1 MKKNILY
8 ILLAV
13 FLGCSAASNIPS
25 DFKVSYISKSDLTK
39 WSMSIQVEDD
49 VLKLSYLNN
58 GVVGSG
64 TYSLTHDEVTKLYD
78 YMRASGFLTIAQP
91 EGEKLTDMPTQTLSG
106 KYDRKTNTIE
116 FGTVKEPSESLTT
129 LKQMLVDLAGNHNK
143 SFKKVMN
150 FE

>member
-1 MKKNILY
+1 MQKNL
-8 ILLAV
+8 ILLI
-13 FLGCSAASNIPS
+13 FSLIIGCSAVSNIPS
-25 DFKVSYISKSDLTK
+25 DFKVSYISKSELTK

-49 VLKLSYLNN
+49 ILKLSYLNN

-64 TYSLTHDEVTKLYD
+64 TYSLTNDEVTKLYD

-106 KYDRKTNTIE
+106 KFDRKNNTIE
-116 FGTVKEPSESLTT
+116 FGTVKEPSEGLTT
-129 LKQMLVDLAGNHNK
+129 LKQILIDLAGNHNK